1 MRKLKPKYK
10 TLFISISVLLYTVI
24 ALSFTDNKALQ
35 QRCVQVQVQVLDSN
49 ENMFISA
56 KDIDKILKKNEFSI
70 IGYPVKE
77 INSLVVEKAIEKHPS
92 IENAH
97 VYTSVK
103 GSINVRVLQRKPLV
117 RILSSNGDG
126 YYIDD
131 KGLLM
136 PLSKNFT
143 TRVPI
148 VTGYVDRNYR
158 DFKNQD
164 LKQESADTLLRNLF
178 LLSKEL
184 KNDKYWSA
192 MCDQIYISKYQEI
205 NLIPKIGAKEII
217 LNQNRNFAEELRIL
231 STFYKEVLPVVGW
244 EKYKSINLQF
254 KQQIVCK

>member
-1 MRKLKPKYK
+1 MIY
-10 TLFISISVLLYTVI
+10 TLF
-24 ALSFTDNKALQ
+24 AFSFVANKAHN
-35 QRCVQVQVQVLDSN
+35 QRCVQVEVQVLDSN

-56 KDIDKILKKNEFSI
+56 KDIDKILSKNEFNI

-92 IENAH
+92 IEKAN

-103 GSINVRVLQRKPLV
+103 GSINVRVLQRRPLV
-117 RILSSNGDG
+117 RILASNGDS

-136 PLSKNFT
+136 PLSDNFT

-148 VTGYVDRNYR
+148 ITGHIDRNYR
-158 DFKNQD
+158 DYKNQD
-164 LKQESADTLLRNLF
+164 LKEESADTLLRSLF

-205 NLIPKIGAKEII
+205 NLIPKIGAKEIL
-217 LNQNRNFAEELRIL
+217 LNKEANFAGDLRIL